1 MVVHNM
7 LSREELDKF
16 RKTIYEHGF
25 IDKTE
30 SNSIMFENKAERIIK
45 KITFTGWVYFVY
57 DQIQPGY
64 VHYWMPYFYSE
75 KSIQKKECWKFVK
88 EGNITQEMIDK
99 FYEFFGITTEDSSF
113 KLTSE
118 VEFMDI

>member
-1 MVVHNM
+1 MGHNM

-16 RKTIYEHGF
+16 RQRVYEFGL
-25 IDKTE
+25 IDETE
-30 SNSIMFENKAERIIK
+30 GNCIRFEDKAQRIIK
-45 KITFTGWVYFVY
+45 KTIITGWAYFVY
-57 DQIQPGY
+57 DHVQYNY

-88 EGNITQEMIDK
+88 EGNLTQEMIDK
-99 FYEFFGITTEDSSF
+99 FYEFFGMTTEDSSF